1 MEKKRTT
8 LGTVG
13 RQAAQGLTFNFAD
26 ELADPLAA
34 LMAKAIL
41 GDKANVGDLYAQAR
55 ANSQQE
61 LARDWQEAPVTSFAA
76 NVAGSVPFG
85 FTKAAGSVANWA
97 RNAGRIGRIGRGAAA
112 GAGYGALAGAG
123 AGGDTLESRAGGAAI
138 GATLGGALGGA
149 GGGLSR
155 SADTGQLTVEEA
167 VKQGQKLAQSKA
179 EKALMEDLAQRP
191 DLQEVLKRAET
202 LSQQSQRTSI
212 PLTLAEMVAQSN
224 TDPLLAQQALLKT
237 NPMTAGRVDQFY
249 TSRLGTPQQA
259 GSIEQALLREA
270 QQMSGAGSYDD
281 VAQALIKRAKQAT
294 GEITGKLVAESDP
307 LYTEAFTKRVNPN
320 ELKSVLAKDPV
331 ADAFMRQAMSNT
343 DASILKQVQ
352 GQPINSVAAID
363 AAKKLMDKALQGYGA
378 DAPANPRAINEARDA
393 LVALADQ
400 YAPAYQQARQVYS
413 GQPNVLAMRSRVG
426 ALADVDPAKAQDVA
440 RNLFSGTQQ
449 NAQMAAQA
457 LGPDAPKAVAAR
469 VYNAMDTLRNPL
481 DPSSGQV
488 TQLANR
494 IAPDARTLEMLKAY
508 GAPQSLEDTLSVINQ
523 AKISDRLVY
532 GSPTQPL
539 GQAAQNMQDAAG
551 MGIDVLSGNKFGIM
565 RKVANMI
572 GRGDPAQDPQFVKDM
587 ADLMLTDKGMDL
599 LRRAA
604 LGQQNAL
611 QEVKQITMPSL
622 VRQGVSSAASN
633 RALTT
638 SGMAGVAGLNA
649 PAEPVAAPVSDFSD
663 IEQFLNTRQPAP
675 ANDFQDIEQFL
686 NSQPQSNADDLFER
700 IKMKESGGDPNAQA
714 KTSSAS
720 GLYQFT
726 DQTWRD
732 MVGKYGAQYGITEAM
747 KNDPQ
752 AQEIMVRHL
761 AQDNAR
767 ILANSGIEPNDQ
779 NIYFAHFMGA
789 PAAAKALSKD
799 PQTVAAQVF
808 PTAARANQTI
818 FFKRDG
824 TPRTI
829 GEVYQVVTRGI

>member
-1 MEKKRTT
+1 MDKKRTT
-8 LGTVG
+8 LGTIG

-41 GDKANVGDLYAQAR
+41 GNKADLGELYSQAR
-55 ANSQQE
+55 ANSQNE

-76 NVAGSVPFG
+76 NVAGGVPFG

-97 RNAGRIGRIGRGAAA
+97 RNAGRLGRIGRGAAA
-112 GAGYGALAGAG
+112 GAGYGAVAGAG
-123 AGGDTLESRAGGAAI
+123 AGGDSLESRAGSAATGALL
-138 GATLGGALGGA
+138 GAALGGT
-149 GGGLSR
+149 GGAFSKP
-155 SADTGQLTVEEA
+155 ADTGQLATQKS
-167 VKQGQKLAQSKA
+167 VKQAKKLATSRA
-179 EKALMEDLAQRP
+179 EKSLMEDLAQRP
-191 DLQEVLKRAET
+191 DLPEVLKRAET
-202 LSQQSQRTSI
+202 LSQQSQRTGI

-249 TSRLGTPQQA
+249 TARLGTPQQQ
-259 GSIEQALLREA
+259 GSIEAALLREA
-270 QQMSGAGSYDD
+270 QKTGGAGSYDE
-281 VAQALIKRAKQAT
+281 VAQALINRAKQAT
-294 GEITGKLVAESDP
+294 GEITGKLVAQSEP
-307 LYTEAFTKRVNPN
+307 LYTEAFKKRVNPN
-320 ELKSVLAKDPV
+320 QLKSVLTKDPV
-331 ADAFMRQAMSNT
+331 AASYLRQAMGNA
-343 DASILKQVQ
+343 DPSILKQVQ
-352 GQPINSVAAID
+352 KQPINSVAAID

-413 GQPNVLAMRSRVG
+413 GQPDVLAMRSRIG
-426 ALADVDPAKAQDVA
+426 ALADVDPSKAQDVA
-440 RNLFSGTQQ
+440 KNLFSGTQQ

-457 LGPDAPKAVAAR
+457 LGQDAQKAVGAR
-469 VYNAMDTLRNPL
+469 IYNAMDTLRNPL

-494 IAPDARTLEMLKAY
+494 IAPDARTLEMLKTY
-508 GAPQSLEDTLSVINQ
+508 GAPQSLDDALAVINQ

-539 GQAAQNMQDAAG
+539 SQAAQGMQDAAS
-551 MGIDVLSGNKFGIM
+551 MGIDALSGNKFGIM
-565 RKVANMI
+565 RKVANML
-572 GRGDPAQDPQFVKDM
+572 GRGDVAQDPQFMKDM
-587 ADLMLTDKGMDL
+587 ADLMMTDRGMDL

-611 QEVKQITMPSL
+611 QEISQAPSL
-622 VRQGVSSAASN
+622 LRIGADSATSSRALASPLVGGVSAMNTPQQS
-633 RALTT
+633 
-638 SGMAGVAGLNA
+638 
-649 PAEPVAAPVSDFSD
+649 PVVVPTEDFGD
-663 IEQFLNTRQPAP
+663 IEQFLNTQPAQP

-686 NSQPQSNADDLFER
+686 NSQPQSNAGDLFER

-726 DQTWRD
+726 DNTWRD
-732 MVGKYGAQYGITEAM
+732 IVGKYGAQYGITEDM

-761 AQDNAR
+761 AQDNAA
-767 ILANSGIEPNDQ
+767 ILANAGIEPSDQ

-789 PAAAKALSKD
+789 PAAAKALSSN
-799 PQTVAAQVF
+799 PETVAAQVF
-808 PTAARANQTI
+808 PAAARANQTI
-818 FFKRDG
+818 FFRKDG

-829 GEVYQVVTRGI
+829 GEVYQVVTKGV